1 MFMATLKRPYA
12 NHILFP
18 TCSETTGQ
26 VSIVIYQKQKKKVI
40 NMPHARFWPL
50 DGQGS
55 QLQCES
61 PMTLAP

>member
-26 VSIVIYQKQKKKVI
+26 VSIVIYQKQKKKSLI
-40 NMPHARFWPL
+40 CH
-50 DGQGS
+50 
-55 QLQCES
+55 
-61 PMTLAP
+61 TLGFGLLMAKVHSYSVNHL